1 MNFEYN
7 RTEALK
13 NEMGIISLEKLIVS
27 ALQFLKTNKTEWLE
41 GIELINDLIYL
52 IDVTQN
58 VVSCSFLTTIPYLQ
72 VSDLR

>member
-58 VVSCSFLTTIPYLQ
+58 VVVV
-72 VSDLR
+72 VS